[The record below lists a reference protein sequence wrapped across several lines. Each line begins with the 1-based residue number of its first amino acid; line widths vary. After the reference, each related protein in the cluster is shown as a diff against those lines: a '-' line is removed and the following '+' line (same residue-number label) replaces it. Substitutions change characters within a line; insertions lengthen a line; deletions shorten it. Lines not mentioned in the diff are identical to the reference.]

1 LAAGI
6 AASAIMLDPGI
17 GFGKTPEHNLAL
29 LRALPRLHA
38 TFARP
43 LVVGVSRKSLL
54 SALVG
59 QPLTASQRDGASHIL
74 HALIAEHCALLR
86 VHDVVGARH
95 ALTIA
100 QTMRGSTDG
109 GVHAP

>member
-1 LAAGI
+1 
-6 AASAIMLDPGI
+6 
-17 GFGKTPEHNLAL
+17 
-29 LRALPRLHA
+29 
-38 TFARP
+38 
-43 LVVGVSRKSLL
+43 
-54 SALVG
+54 
-59 QPLTASQRDGASHIL
+59 L

-109 GVHAP
+109 GARAP